1 MGPAHMAVTKD
12 LKRMI
17 AKQNA
22 VLMSMDKIAK
32 RNAVIIVTTTKFV
45 TSSLETAADALMVIK
60 MQNVMK
66 NAMMAIMENNANT
79 NVGNVLML

>member
-1 MGPAHMAVTKD
+1 MFFFFNEINSKNVFK
-12 LKRMI
+12 
-17 AKQNA
+17 NA

-66 NAMMAIMENNANT
+66 VSYYMYHFIIRERLQKT
-79 NVGNVLML
+79 KS